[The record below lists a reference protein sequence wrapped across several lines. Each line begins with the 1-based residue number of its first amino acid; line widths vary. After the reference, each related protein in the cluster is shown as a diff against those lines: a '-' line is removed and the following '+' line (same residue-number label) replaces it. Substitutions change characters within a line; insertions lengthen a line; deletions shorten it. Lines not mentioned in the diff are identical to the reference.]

1 MADKWKTLGT
11 LLNLPKGSL
20 ATIEEKC
27 RDPRN
32 CLIEML
38 EMWLE
43 QTNPP
48 ATWDAIVESVEF
60 LGEEQLGKELREKF
74 CLNDTPKA

>member
-1 MADKWKTLGT
+1 MADKWKTLGI
-11 LLNLPKGSL
+11 LLNLPKETL
-20 ATIEEKC
+20 ETIEVNC

-38 EMWLE
+38 ETWLKR
-43 QTNPP
+43 TNPP
-48 ATWDAIVESVEF
+48 PTWDAIIKSVEF

>member
-1 MADKWKTLGT
+1 
-11 LLNLPKGSL
+11 
-20 ATIEEKC
+20 
-27 RDPRN
+27 
-32 CLIEML
+32 ML
-38 EMWLE
+38 ETWLE

-48 ATWDAIVESVEF
+48 PTWDAIIESVEL